1 MTQTSW
7 QMVKV
12 RSPKTRLGSVHQQIS
27 PYGRLLSLV
36 SQVGQVLGGLE
47 DQDGILSARQW
58 LQTNLASNLT
68 SIQAALI

>member
-7 QMVKV
+7 QTVKV
-12 RSPKTRLGSVHQQIS
+12 LYPKTRPGSVHQQTLH
-27 PYGRLLSLV
+27 YGRLLSLV

-47 DQDGILSARQW
+47 DQDGISSARQW
-58 LQTNLASNLT
+58 LQTSLASNLT

>member
-7 QMVKV
+7 QTVKV
-12 RSPKTRLGSVHQQIS
+12 RYPKTRLGSVQQQIL

-47 DQDGILSARQW
+47 DQDGISSARQW
-58 LQTNLASNLT
+58 LQTSLASNLT